1 MAVEIMRIDC
11 KGLQCP
17 EPVLRTR
24 DALAGMESGVVE
36 VVVDNEASKSNVER
50 FSRSQ
55 GCEVSIAGDGSDY
68 RITIT
73 KKTGAQPAAGAAA
86 AEDYVCDIP
95 GGGGLIY
102 LIPSNTMG
110 MGDDDLGWGLL
121 QTYIQTIKEVS
132 PMPSKIFFYNS
143 GVLLTS
149 RESGILRYIKE
160 LEDQGVEIFS
170 CGTCIDFFNKNDK
183 VLVGKLTNMYDIM
196 DSMVR
201 ADKVVSPL

>member
-1 MAVEIMRIDC
+1 VVKIMIIDC

-24 DALAGMESGVVE
+24 DALEEITSGVIE
-36 VVVDNEASKSNVER
+36 VIVDNEASKSNVER
-50 FSRSQ
+50 FGRSQ
-55 GCEVSIAGDGSDY
+55 RCEVSLAAEENYY
-68 RITIT
+68 RIIIT
-73 KKTGAQPAAGAAA
+73 KEAGGHPSPDAPAA
-86 AEDYVCDIP
+86 EEFVCDIP
-95 GGGGLIY
+95 QGGGLIY
-102 LIPSNTMG
+102 MISSNTMG
-110 MGDDDLGWGLL
+110 MGDDELGWGLL

-132 PMPSKIFFYNS
+132 PRPSKIFFYNS

-160 LEDQGVEIFS
+160 LEEQGVEIFS

-183 VLVGKLTNMYDIM
+183 VLVGKLTNMYEIM

>member
-1 MAVEIMRIDC
+1 MIIDC

-24 DALAGMESGVVE
+24 DALAEITSGVIE
-36 VVVDNEASKSNVER
+36 VIVDNEASKSNVER
-50 FSRSQ
+50 FGRSQ
-55 GCEVSIAGDGSDY
+55 RCEVSLAAEGSHY
-68 RITIT
+68 RIIIAKEAGTQPSPD
-73 KKTGAQPAAGAAA
+73 APAA
-86 AEDYVCDIP
+86 EEYVCSIP
-95 GGGGLIY
+95 QGGGLIY
-102 LIPSNTMG
+102 MISSNTMG
-110 MGDDDLGWGLL
+110 MGDDELGWGLL

-160 LEDQGVEIFS
+160 LEEQGVEIFS

-183 VLVGKLTNMYDIM
+183 VLVGKLTNMFEIM

>member
-1 MAVEIMRIDC
+1 MIIDC

-24 DALAGMESGVVE
+24 DALAAISSGVIE
-36 VVVDNEASKSNVER
+36 VIVDNEASKSNVER
-50 FSRSQ
+50 FGRSQ
-55 GCEVSIAGDGSDY
+55 GCEVSLAAEGSHY

-73 KKTGAQPAAGAAA
+73 KEEGAQPSPGARA
-86 AEDYVCDIP
+86 AEEFVCDIP
-95 GGGGLIY
+95 QGGGLIY
-102 LIPSNTMG
+102 VIPSNTMG
-110 MGDDDLGWGLL
+110 MGDDELGWGLL

-132 PMPSKIFFYNS
+132 PRPTKIFFYNS

-160 LEDQGVEIFS
+160 LEGQGVEIFS

>member
-1 MAVEIMRIDC
+1 MIIDC

-24 DALAGMESGVVE
+24 DALAEITSGVIE
-36 VVVDNEASKSNVER
+36 VIVDNEASKSNVER
-50 FSRSQ
+50 FGRSQ
-55 GCEVSIAGDGSDY
+55 RCEVALVAEGNHY
-68 RITIT
+68 RVKIT
-73 KKTGAQPAAGAAA
+73 KEAGSHPLPDAPAATEYA
-86 AEDYVCDIP
+86 CDIP
-95 GGGGLIY
+95 QGGGLIY
-102 LIPSNTMG
+102 VISSNTMG
-110 MGDDDLGWGLL
+110 MGDDELGWGLL

-132 PMPSKIFFYNS
+132 PKPTKIFFYNS

-149 RESGILRYIKE
+149 RESGLLRYIKE

-170 CGTCIDFFNKNDK
+170 CGTCIDFFNKADK

-201 ADKVVSPL
+201 ADKVVSPF

>member
-1 MAVEIMRIDC
+1 MIIDC

-24 DALAGMESGVVE
+24 DALSGINSGVLE

-55 GCEVSIAGDGSDY
+55 GCDVSIAEEGSHY
-68 RITIT
+68 RLEIT
-73 KKTGAQPAAGAAA
+73 KEAGAQQSPYARS
-86 AEDYVCDIP
+86 AEEYACDIP
-95 GGGGLIY
+95 QGGGLMYVIS
-102 LIPSNTMG
+102 SNTMG
-110 MGDDDLGWGLL
+110 MGDDELGWGLL
-121 QTYIQTIKEVS
+121 QTYIQTIKEVF
-132 PMPSKIFFYNS
+132 PQPSKIFFYNS

-149 RESGILRYIKE
+149 RQSGILRYIKE
-160 LEDQGVEIFS
+160 LEERGVEIFS
-170 CGTCIDFFNKNDK
+170 CGTCIDFFNNNDK

-201 ADKVVSPL
+201 ADKVVSPF

>member
-1 MAVEIMRIDC
+1 MIIDC

-24 DALAGMESGVVE
+24 DALAEITSGVIE
-36 VVVDNEASKSNVER
+36 VIVDNEASKSNVER
-50 FSRSQ
+50 FGRSQ
-55 GCEVSIAGDGSDY
+55 RCEVSFAAEGSHY
-68 RITIT
+68 RIIIT
-73 KKTGAQPAAGAAA
+73 KEAGIHPSPDTPAA
-86 AEDYVCDIP
+86 EEYVCDIP
-95 GGGGLIY
+95 RGGGLIY
-102 LIPSNTMG
+102 MISSNTMG
-110 MGDDDLGWGLL
+110 MGDDELGWGLL

-132 PMPSKIFFYNS
+132 PKPSKIFFYNS

-149 RESGILRYIKE
+149 RESGLLRYIKE

-201 ADKVVSPL
+201 ADKVVSPF

>member
-1 MAVEIMRIDC
+1 MIIDC

-24 DALAGMESGVVE
+24 DALAEITSGVIE
-36 VVVDNEASKSNVER
+36 VIVDNEASKSNVER
-50 FSRSQ
+50 FGRSQ
-55 GCEVSIAGDGSDY
+55 RCEVALVAEGNHY
-68 RITIT
+68 RVKIT
-73 KKTGAQPAAGAAA
+73 KEAGSHPSPDAPAA
-86 AEDYVCDIP
+86 AEYACDIP
-95 GGGGLIY
+95 QGGGLIY
-102 LIPSNTMG
+102 VISSNTMG
-110 MGDDDLGWGLL
+110 MGDDELGWGLL

-132 PMPSKIFFYNS
+132 PKPAKIFFYNS

-149 RESGILRYIKE
+149 RESGLLRYIKE

-170 CGTCIDFFNKNDK
+170 CGTCIDFFNKADK

-201 ADKVVSPL
+201 ADKVVSPF